1 MVRRT
6 HRKMERIQ
14 RNKEKEMIKRRKWEN
29 TKILIIKVKE
39 RKKVPVL
46 QMGQLRP
53 IVNVIK
59 LFLCHRLWD
68 KIR

>member
-1 MVRRT
+1 
-6 HRKMERIQ
+6 MERIQ
-14 RNKEKEMIKRRKWEN
+14 RNKEKEVIKRTKWGN

-39 RKKVPVL
+39 MKKVPVL
-46 QMGQLRP
+46 QMGQPRP

-59 LFLCHRLWD
+59 LFLCHRQRD